1 MAITGDWADLTNAIR
16 INDQKAAEINGHL
29 MQAKSFNNVTSESS
43 DRNQCQDSQ
52 PACPNWKWACTDP
65 EWASEIQ
72 NICKKTCGS
81 CPGEGTYII

>member
-1 MAITGDWADLTNAIR
+1 MLITGDLADLTNAIQA
-16 INDQKAAEINGHL
+16 NDKVAVEINPI
-29 MQAKSFNNVTSESS
+29 QAKSLNNVTSESS